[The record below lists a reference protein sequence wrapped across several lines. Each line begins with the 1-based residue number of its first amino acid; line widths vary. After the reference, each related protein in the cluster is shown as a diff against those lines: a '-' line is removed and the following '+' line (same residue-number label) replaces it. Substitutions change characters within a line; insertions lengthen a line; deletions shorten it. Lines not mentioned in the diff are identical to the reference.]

1 MKRYNISDITN
12 LGFPSLE
19 EIGINAVHESYQ
31 FLSKN
36 YVENVLQAAKDS
48 EGKKDIEESKNKRRN
63 SYKADKFLKPH
74 ELRRTNSCKNNI
86 LNSDSERKAN
96 KGSRRNSGRFL
107 NTPYKDNAKV
117 NSLNIFPF
125 IFPANRS
132 RRESNVSLASIG
144 ETEQLSLKFTKNF
157 AISTPEKLE
166 DDIDATF
173 SSNMTDFDLNGEVDE
188 DSTLY
193 PKSRAGIELMKI
205 RIIKHF

>member
-36 YVENVLQAAKDS
+36 YVENVLQATKDS

-125 IFPANRS
+125 IFLANRS